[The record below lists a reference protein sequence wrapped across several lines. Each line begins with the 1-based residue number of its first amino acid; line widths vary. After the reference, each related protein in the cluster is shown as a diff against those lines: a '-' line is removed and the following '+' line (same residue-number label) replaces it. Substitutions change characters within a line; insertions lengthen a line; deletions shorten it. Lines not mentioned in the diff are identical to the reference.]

1 MILIIT
7 DPSDPHL
14 PFVTNHLKKNEY
26 IVLDVGVIS
35 DGAKLTYTVADDGFK
50 VHYEGKELQDV
61 TGVWYRR
68 PRIAQD
74 DLHLNIRPDYQ
85 DYAYSALQK
94 MAGQLYTMF
103 EDAIW
108 ISNVYAIRRAEN
120 KPLQLKV
127 ARQLGFNVPKTCF
140 TSDSTAAKKFV
151 EEHKEVI
158 FKPLSDRWPKP
169 TKKDTQPTLYARKV
183 RADEPIDYKGLHLAP
198 AIFQQLIDPAFEL
211 RVTVVGDRV
220 FTAKIE
226 TSGFTRKAVRDWRLG
241 HREGDLKFT
250 AYDLPEEMAK
260 KCITLTKE
268 LGLNFGAIDL
278 IQAKDGSIWFLEINS
293 NGQWGF
299 VEWATGQQIGKAMA
313 QLLKN
318 GKN

>member
-7 DPSDPHL
+7 DPSDPHI
-14 PFVTNHLKKNEY
+14 PFVTNHLKEGEY
-26 IVLDVGVIS
+26 IILDVGVIA
-35 DGAKLTYTVADDGFK
+35 DGAKLTYAIDERGFTVRYMGK
-50 VHYEGKELQDV
+50 VLRNV

-103 EDAIW
+103 EDAVW

-127 ARQLGFNVPKTCF
+127 AKQLGFNVPETCF
-140 TSDSTAAKKFV
+140 TSDSTTAEKFV
-151 EEHKEVI
+151 KKHKEVI

-169 TKKDTQPTLYARKV
+169 TKKDTQPTLYARRV
-183 RADEPIDYKGLHLAP
+183 RSSEAINYSGLDLAP
-198 AIFQQLIDPAFEL
+198 AIFQQLIEPDFEL
-211 RVTVVGDRV
+211 RVTVVGNKV
-220 FTAKIE
+220 FAAKIE
-226 TSGFTRKAVRDWRLG
+226 TSNFTIKTVRDWRLG

-250 AYDLPEEMAK
+250 THTLPEGIAR
-260 KCITLTKE
+260 KCIQLTKE

-299 VEWATGQQIGKAMA
+299 VEWATGQQIGEAMA
-313 QLLKN
+313 ELLKK